1 MHALCALECG
11 LVSRLPPQEMSPRP
25 AGAGVPADEIAL
37 CCTPFLADSTLPL
50 HPMRLASSLVGPR
63 TGDAAS
69 PAGPQLYAYCAA
81 HKLPFPGRLEE
92 GAQEANE
99 EWDAEG
105 WSGTMQ
111 AQTAGGRGKNQD
123 KRGGSRSG
131 VSSAASGGG
140 VKRARVDA
148 ASATA
153 MAASLAFGGDVH
165 EVRPVRD
172 LLAASLHVVGA
183 PFVPVRRI
191 APLLGPIVVEA
202 ESAPAEAAA
211 AELALA
217 SSLTAFAPPS
227 AAPGVGPTS
236 VAAMPSA
243 IAAPSG
249 PAPATAPARRHTT
262 VSIRAGPFPPLLLP
276 CSARR
281 PGGPPFVPLVRVLVT
296 MYGHFVN
303 VAGLNTARAVSLGL
317 QPLHLRRR
325 LARLQEQADAGDEAG
340 KAELKRALHMIFGKN
355 CFIAA
360 DPRAVLGEPRAKTAA
375 GGAARVG
382 GVAFGAGAGPGE
394 LAGAGSSGE
403 EEDEEPSKAERSHE
417 AEQRDE
423 ARFAELEAQIAALQ
437 ARAAE
442 AARLAARG
450 EAVVANVSPSRRA
463 SVIFA
468 RSFLGFGD
476 GQAAS
481 EFCICKRH
489 TSEQMVGCDS
499 GDQCPWKG
507 WLHLSCAGLA
517 AAPAGDAEWRCRDCA
532 AAAAA
537 ALPPAPFVPGP
548 EEEMDI

>member
-1 MHALCALECG
+1 
-11 LVSRLPPQEMSPRP
+11 
-25 AGAGVPADEIAL
+25 
-37 CCTPFLADSTLPL
+37 
-50 HPMRLASSLVGPR
+50 
-63 TGDAAS
+63 
-69 PAGPQLYAYCAA
+69 
-81 HKLPFPGRLEE
+81 
-92 GAQEANE
+92 
-99 EWDAEG
+99 
-105 WSGTMQ
+105 
-111 AQTAGGRGKNQD
+111 
-123 KRGGSRSG
+123 
-131 VSSAASGGG
+131 
-140 VKRARVDA
+140 
-148 ASATA
+148 
-153 MAASLAFGGDVH
+153 MAASLAFGGDAH

-172 LLAASLHVVGA
+172 LLAASLHIVGA

-191 APLLGPIVVEA
+191 APLLGSIVVET
-202 ESAPAEAAA
+202 ESDPADTAAA
-211 AELALA
+211 AERAVA
-217 SSLTAFAPPS
+217 PSSIAPAPPI
-227 AAPGVGPTS
+227 ALGVGPTS
-236 VAAMPSA
+236 GE
-243 IAAPSG
+243 AAPLALG
-249 PAPATAPARRHTT
+249 ALVAPTVPGRRNTT
-262 VSIRAGPFPPLLLP
+262 VSIRPGPFPPLLLP

-281 PGGPPFVPLVRVLVT
+281 PGGPPFVPLIRVLVT

-340 KAELKRALHMIFGKN
+340 KAELKRALHMVFGKN
-355 CFIAA
+355 CFVAA
-360 DPRAVLGEPRAKTAA
+360 DPRAVLGEPRAKTAT
-375 GGAARVG
+375 GAQRTG
-382 GVAFGAGAGPGE
+382 GVALGADAGLGE

-403 EEDEEPSKAERSHE
+403 EEDEDPLKAERSRE

-450 EAVVANVSPSRRA
+450 DVAIPEVSPSRRA

-481 EFCICKRH
+481 EFCVCKRH

-499 GDQCPWKG
+499 GDLCPWKG

-537 ALPPAPFVPGP
+537 AVPPAPFVPGP